1 MKLSRFYLRQN
12 LEPLGEVSLCVG
24 SLPTGLESSK
34 YGTLITDMLGKS
46 KCRHAVFYFS
56 VLSFC
61 KIVTNCLQIVFL
73 QETITIDKS

>member
-34 YGTLITDMLGKS
+34 YGTLITDMLGKC

-61 KIVTNCLQIVFL
+61 KIVTCLQIVFL
-73 QETITIDKS
+73 QEIITIDKS